1 MAEKT
6 VLQRIVE
13 RGHFRFVDSVD
24 SWEEA
29 VRLCCEP
36 LVETGYTAPDYYKQI
51 VDCVKKYGP
60 YMVFDH
66 YVAMPHSQKD
76 AKGAYKTA
84 VGLMVVKNM
93 VDFGTDADGEKK
105 EAKLFFPLVAV
116 NPEEHLENMQQLM
129 EIFMN
134 EPLLDA
140 LMEAE
145 SGEDI
150 LKAEAEHPMEEDDF

>member
-1 MAEKT
+1 
-6 VLQRIVE
+6 
-13 RGHFRFVDSVD
+13 
-24 SWEEA
+24 
-29 VRLCCEP
+29 
-36 LVETGYTAPDYYKQI
+36 
-51 VDCVKKYGP
+51 
-60 YMVFDH
+60 
-66 YVAMPHSQKD
+66 
-76 AKGAYKTA
+76 
-84 VGLMVVKNM
+84 
-93 VDFGTDADGEKK
+93 
-105 EAKLFFPLVAV
+105 VAV

>member
-1 MAEKT
+1 MDEKT

-13 RGHFRFVDSVD
+13 RRHVKFVDSVD

-29 VRLCCEP
+29 VKLCCEP

-51 VDCVKKYGP
+51 IDCVHKYGP

-66 YVAMPHSQKD
+66 YVAMPHTQEN
-76 AKGAYKTA
+76 AVGAFKTA
-84 VGLMVVKNM
+84 VGFMRVKNT
-93 VDFGTDADGEKK
+93 VDFGTDEDGEKK

-145 SGEDI
+145 TPEDI
-150 LKAEAEHPMEEDDF
+150 LKAEAEHPPMEDDF

>member
-6 VLQRIVE
+6 ILQKIVE
-13 RGHFRFVDSVD
+13 RRHYKFVDSAE
-24 SWEEA
+24 SWQDA
-29 VRLCCEP
+29 VRMSCEP
-36 LVETGYTAPDYYKQI
+36 LVDTGFTDPNSYQQI
-51 VDCVKKYGP
+51 VACVEKYGP

-66 YVAMPHSQKD
+66 YVAMPHTQEN
-76 AKGAYKTA
+76 AEGAFKTA
-84 VGLMVVKNM
+84 VGFMRVKNV
-93 VDFGTDADGEKK
+93 VDFGTDEDGEKK

-145 SGEDI
+145 TPEDI
-150 LKAEAEHPMEEDDF
+150 LKAEADFPMEEDDF

>member
-1 MAEKT
+1 MDEKT

-13 RGHFRFVDSVD
+13 RRHVKFVDSVD

-29 VRLCCEP
+29 VKLCCEP

-51 VDCVKKYGP
+51 IDCVHKYGP

-66 YVAMPHSQKD
+66 YVAMPHTQEN
-76 AKGAYKTA
+76 AAGAFKTA
-84 VGLMVVKNM
+84 VGFMRVKNI
-93 VDFGTDADGEKK
+93 VDFGTDEDGEKK

-145 SGEDI
+145 TPEDI
-150 LKAEAEHPMEEDDF
+150 LKAEAEHPPVEDDF

>member
-6 VLQRIVE
+6 VLQKIVE
-13 RGHFRFVDSVD
+13 RGHFKFVDSVD

-66 YVAMPHSQKD
+66 YVAMPHSQEN
-76 AKGAYKTA
+76 AEGAYKTA
-84 VGLMVVKNM
+84 VGLTVVKNI

-105 EAKLFFPLVAV
+105 EAKLLFPLVAV

>member
-1 MAEKT
+1 MDEKT

-13 RGHFRFVDSVD
+13 RRHVKFVDSVD

-29 VRLCCEP
+29 VKLCCEP

-51 VDCVKKYGP
+51 IDCVHKYGP

-66 YVAMPHSQKD
+66 YVAMPHTQEN
-76 AKGAYKTA
+76 AVGAFKTA
-84 VGLMVVKNM
+84 VGFMRVKNI
-93 VDFGTDADGEKK
+93 VDFGTDEDGEKK

-145 SGEDI
+145 TPEDI
-150 LKAEAEHPMEEDDF
+150 LKAEAEHPPMEDDF

>member
-1 MAEKT
+1 MDEKT

-13 RGHFRFVDSVD
+13 RRHVKFVDSVD

-29 VRLCCEP
+29 VKLCCEP

-51 VDCVKKYGP
+51 IDCVHKYGP

-66 YVAMPHSQKD
+66 YVAMPHTQEN
-76 AKGAYKTA
+76 AVGAFKTA
-84 VGLMVVKNM
+84 VGFMRVKNI
-93 VDFGTDADGEKK
+93 VDFGTDEDGEKK

-116 NPEEHLENMQQLM
+116 NPEEHLENMQKLM

-145 SGEDI
+145 TPEDI
-150 LKAEAEHPMEEDDF
+150 LKAEAEHPPMEDDF